1 MSTHK
6 LSPHKPGH
14 WRKVQ
19 VLYPLPVIIQQIKP
33 TSHPLTSL
41 IKQVAWTIIRYRI
54 TLTHGISQTRAYG
67 KTQKTNSYLKFG
79 NITLPMEPMNGETML
94 TKNLL
99 LPQVMMSICFVVF
112 ASQITYAQIKEDTAF
127 PFQEQPPSPF
137 LLFIKDRR

>member
-19 VLYPLPVIIQQIKP
+19 VLYPLPVIIQKIKP

-67 KTQKTNSYLKFG
+67 KIQKANSYLKFG
-79 NITLPMEPMNGETML
+79 NISSLSKEPMNGETL
-94 TKNLL
+94 ITNLL
-99 LPQVMMSICFVVF
+99 LPQVMMWTYFVVF
-112 ASQITYAQIKEDTAF
+112 ASQVTYAQIEEETAF

-137 LLFIKDRR
+137 LLFMKDRR

>member
-1 MSTHK
+1 MK
-6 LSPHKPGH
+6 
-14 WRKVQ
+14 
-19 VLYPLPVIIQQIKP
+19 IKP

-67 KTQKTNSYLKFG
+67 KIQKANSYLKFG
-79 NITLPMEPMNGETML
+79 HIKLTIKSMNGETL
-94 TKNLL
+94 VTNLL
-99 LPQVMMSICFVVF
+99 LPQVMMWTYFVVF
-112 ASQITYAQIKEDTAF
+112 ASQVTYAQIEKTNAF

>member
-1 MSTHK
+1 MSA
-6 LSPHKPGH
+6 HKPGH

-19 VLYPLPVIIQQIKP
+19 ILYPLPIIMQIRP

-41 IKQVAWTIIRYRI
+41 IKQVAWTIIRYRL

-67 KTQKTNSYLKFG
+67 KIQKANSYLKFG
-79 NITLPMEPMNGETML
+79 HMELTMEPMNGETL
-94 TKNLL
+94 VTNLL

-112 ASQITYAQIKEDTAF
+112 ASQITYAQIKKTNAF
-127 PFQEQPPSPF
+127 PFQQQPPSPF